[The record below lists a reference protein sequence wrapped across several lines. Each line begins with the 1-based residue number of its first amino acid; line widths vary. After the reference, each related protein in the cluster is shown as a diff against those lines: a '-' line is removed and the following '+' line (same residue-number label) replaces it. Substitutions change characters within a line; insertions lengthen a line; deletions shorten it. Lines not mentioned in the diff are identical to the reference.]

1 MFLVTK
7 LMVFALVFAILIVLR
22 ELFSFG
28 LAFFSN
34 SGEKYQ
40 PGKGRLILLA
50 CAISYIF
57 TIIFTGFRVL

>member
-1 MFLVTK
+1 MFLVKK
-7 LMVFALVFAILIVLR
+7 LMVFLLVFAILIVLR
-22 ELFSFG
+22 ETFNFG

-34 SGEKYQ
+34 GNEKYQ
-40 PGKGRLILLA
+40 PGKGRLVLLA